1 MKKVSAG
8 VVITNGRVV
17 LGVKSY
23 KWDLPKGEIEKG
35 EKPIEAAVRET
46 KEETGLKLNPK
57 DLTELGFF
65 DYTKNKDLWL
75 YLYVPKELP
84 DTSKMKCTTFF
95 EDDEGNKTLEV
106 EGYRYINFR
115 HIERFYYRSICK
127 VLRKVEQLPAFSN
140 YFNKEVS

>member
-46 KEETGLKLNPK
+46 KEET
-57 DLTELGFF
+57 
-65 DYTKNKDLWL
+65 
-75 YLYVPKELP
+75 
-84 DTSKMKCTTFF
+84 
-95 EDDEGNKTLEV
+95 
-106 EGYRYINFR
+106 
-115 HIERFYYRSICK
+115 
-127 VLRKVEQLPAFSN
+127 
-140 YFNKEVS
+140 